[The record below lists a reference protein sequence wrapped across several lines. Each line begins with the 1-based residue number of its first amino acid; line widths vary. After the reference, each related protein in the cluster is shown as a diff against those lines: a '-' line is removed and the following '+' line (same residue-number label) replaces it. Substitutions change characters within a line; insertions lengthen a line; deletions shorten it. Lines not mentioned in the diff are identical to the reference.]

1 MMFIKNKKNYIL
13 RKDQKL
19 RIEKDIKELDK
30 LPKGIFA
37 KNKYN
42 ESEQA
47 YFVKIIVDKDTIKI
61 EKTNKIYA
69 TIPDVITFLMIIDYC
84 YPDNPPKILCQTNVR
99 KIKIISY
106 I

>member
-1 MMFIKNKKNYIL
+1 MMFIKNKKNYLL
-13 RKDQKL
+13 RKYQKQ

-30 LPKGIFA
+30 LPKGIFVLI
-37 KNKYN
+37 KYN

-47 YFVKIIVDKDTIKI
+47 YFVKIIVDKDKIKI

-99 KIKIISY
+99 KNKNNTI
-106 I
+106 